1 VARAIEPRPYSFQP
15 DGPAE
20 HKEEKGGKQMRGQR
34 IDSLLAP
41 LPLKAGG
48 KEADEFLARLIAA
61 HAEPVINGVI
71 RYKLRLDSS
80 GGDAK
85 AEAEDL
91 RQEAIA
97 QLLARLQKFRAD
109 AEAHSIKDLRRL
121 AATIA
126 YRLCARWMRR
136 QFPERRALRNRIQ
149 YLLTR
154 HAGFAIWRED
164 PNGENESK
172 GLIAGFAAWK
182 GRRPS
187 AGAASLGRLS
197 QDEKLLDALG
207 GGGRAAR
214 LNDALGAVLNHVG
227 APVEFDELVKMMAD
241 LLQIKDRMVE
251 SIDADPGD
259 RGLDLADSEIDV
271 AWRLEKRVF
280 LQRLWDEVRQLP
292 RQQRVALLL
301 KLGDAEGR
309 GCVALFPAL
318 GIATLSQLAEALEM
332 SDERLAEMW
341 NETPLEDAK
350 IAELLRLTRQQVSNA
365 RKSARER
372 LARRL
377 KGFY

>member
-1 VARAIEPRPYSFQP
+1 
-15 DGPAE
+15 
-20 HKEEKGGKQMRGQR
+20 MREQR

-41 LPLKAGG
+41 LLLKADDE
-48 KEADEFLARLIAA
+48 EADEFLSRLIAA

-71 RYKLRLDSS
+71 RYKLRLGSN

-97 QLLARLQKFRAD
+97 QLLTRLQKFRAD
-109 AEAHSIKDLRRL
+109 AEAHSIKDLHGL

-126 YRLCARWMRR
+126 YRLCAGWMRR
-136 QFPERRALRNRIQ
+136 QFPEWHALRNRIQ

-154 HAGFAIWRED
+154 QAGFAIWRED
-164 PNGENESK
+164 PNDENESK
-172 GLIAGFAAWK
+172 RLIAGFAAWK

-187 AGAASLGRLS
+187 AGAASLRRLS
-197 QDEKLLDALG
+197 QDEKLLDAIG
-207 GGGRAAR
+207 GGGRAAK
-214 LNDALGAVLNHVG
+214 LNDALAAVFNHVG
-227 APVEFDELVKMMAD
+227 APVEFDKLVKMMAD
-241 LLQIKDRMVE
+241 LLQIEDRTFE
-251 SIDADPGD
+251 PIDIDPGD
-259 RGLDLADSEIDV
+259 SGFDV
-271 AWRLEKRVF
+271 ADREADVALRVEKRIF

-301 KLGDAEGR
+301 NLRNHEGR
-309 GCVALFPAL
+309 GCIAMFPAL
-318 GIATLSQLAEALEM
+318 GIATLGRLAEALEM
-332 SDERLAEMW
+332 SAEGFAEVW

-350 IAELLRLTRQQVSNA
+350 IAELLRLTRQQVINA

-377 KGFY
+377 KGFF

>member
-1 VARAIEPRPYSFQP
+1 
-15 DGPAE
+15 
-20 HKEEKGGKQMRGQR
+20 MRGQR

-41 LPLKAGG
+41 LLLRAEDG
-48 KEADEFLARLIAA
+48 EADEFLARIIAA
-61 HAEPVINGVI
+61 HAEPVINGAI
-71 RYKLRLDSS
+71 RYKLRLDSI
-80 GGDAK
+80 GGD

-97 QLLARLQKFRAD
+97 QLLNRLQKFRAD
-109 AEAHSIKDLRRL
+109 AEAHSIKDLRGL

-126 YRLCARWMRR
+126 YRVCARWMRR
-136 QFPERRALRNRIQ
+136 QFPERHALRNRIQ

-154 HAGFAIWRED
+154 QAGFAIWRKG
-164 PNGENESK
+164 PNDENESK
-172 GLIAGFAAWK
+172 RLIAGFAAWK

-187 AGAASLGRLS
+187 AGAASLRRLS

-207 GGGRAAR
+207 GGGRATK
-214 LNDALGAVLNHVG
+214 LNDALAAVFNHVG

-259 RGLDLADSEIDV
+259 GSFDLADRDADV
-271 AWRLEKRVF
+271 AWRVEKRVF

-301 KLGDAEGR
+301 HLRDSEGR
-309 GCVALFPAL
+309 GCIALLPAL
-318 GIATLSQLAEALEM
+318 GIVTLRRLAEALEM
-332 SDERLAEMW
+332 SAERLAEMW

-350 IAELLRLTRQQVSNA
+350 IAELLRLTRQQVINA

-377 KGFY
+377 KGFF

>member
-1 VARAIEPRPYSFQP
+1 
-15 DGPAE
+15 
-20 HKEEKGGKQMRGQR
+20 MRGQR

-41 LPLKAGG
+41 LLLKAED

-71 RYKLRLDSS
+71 RYKLRLGSS
-80 GGDAK
+80 GGVAK

-91 RQEAIA
+91 RQEASA
-97 QLLARLQKFRAD
+97 QLLTRLQKFRAD
-109 AEAHSIKDLRRL
+109 AEAHSIKDLRGL

-126 YRLCARWMRR
+126 YRLCARWIRR

-154 HAGFAIWRED
+154 QAGFAIWRED
-164 PNGENESK
+164 PNDEHESK

-187 AGAASLGRLS
+187 TGAGSLRRLS

-207 GGGRAAR
+207 GGGRAAK
-214 LNDALGAVLNHVG
+214 LNDALAAVLNHVG

-241 LLQIKDRMVE
+241 LLQIKDPMIE
-251 SIDADPGD
+251 SIDDDPGD
-259 RGLDLADSEIDV
+259 SGFDLADREADV
-271 AWRLEKRVF
+271 AWRVEKRVF
-280 LQRLWDEVRQLP
+280 LQRLWDEARQLP

-301 KLGDAEGR
+301 KLRDAEGR

-318 GIATLSQLAEALEM
+318 GIATLRQLAEALEM
-332 SDERLAEMW
+332 SAERLAEMW
-341 NETPLEDAK
+341 NETPLDDAK
-350 IAELLRLTRQQVSNA
+350 IAELLRLTRQQVINA

-372 LARRL
+372 LALRL
-377 KGFY
+377 KGFF

>member
-1 VARAIEPRPYSFQP
+1 
-15 DGPAE
+15 
-20 HKEEKGGKQMRGQR
+20 MRGQR
-34 IDSLLAP
+34 IDILLAP
-41 LPLKAGG
+41 LLLKAED

-71 RYKLRLDSS
+71 RYKLRLGSS
-80 GGDAK
+80 GGVAK

-91 RQEAIA
+91 RQEASA
-97 QLLARLQKFRAD
+97 QLLTRLQKFRAD
-109 AEAHSIKDLRRL
+109 AEAHSIKDLRGL

-126 YRLCARWMRR
+126 YRLCARWIRR

-154 HAGFAIWRED
+154 QAGFAIWRED
-164 PNGENESK
+164 PNDEHESK

-187 AGAASLGRLS
+187 TGAGSLRRLS

-207 GGGRAAR
+207 GGRAAK
-214 LNDALGAVLNHVG
+214 LNDALSAVFNHVG

-241 LLQIKDRMVE
+241 LLQIKDRIVE

-259 RGLDLADSEIDV
+259 SGFDLADREADV
-271 AWRLEKRVF
+271 AWRVEKRVF
-280 LQRLWDEVRQLP
+280 LQRLWDEAPRLP

-301 KLGDAEGR
+301 NLRDAEGR
-309 GCVALFPAL
+309 GCLALFPAL
-318 GIATLSQLAEALEM
+318 GIATLRQLAEALEM
-332 SDERLAEMW
+332 SAERLAEMW

-350 IAELLRLTRQQVSNA
+350 IAELLRLTRQQVINA

-377 KGFY
+377 KGFF

>member
-1 VARAIEPRPYSFQP
+1 
-15 DGPAE
+15 
-20 HKEEKGGKQMRGQR
+20 MRGQR

-41 LPLKAGG
+41 LLLKAEGE
-48 KEADEFLARLIAA
+48 EADEYLARLIAA

-71 RYKLRLDSS
+71 RYKLRLGSS

-97 QLLARLQKFRAD
+97 QLLNRLQKFRAD
-109 AEAHSIKDLRRL
+109 AEAHSIKDLHGL

-126 YRLCARWMRR
+126 YRLCALWMRR

-154 HAGFAIWRED
+154 QAGFAIWRED
-164 PNGENESK
+164 PNDENESK
-172 GLIAGFAAWK
+172 RLVAGFAAWK
-182 GRRPS
+182 GRRPP

-207 GGGRAAR
+207 GGRATG
-214 LNDALGAVLNHVG
+214 LNDALAAVFNQVG

-241 LLQIKDRMVE
+241 LLQIEDRMFE

-259 RGLDLADSEIDV
+259 NGFDMADREADV
-271 AWRLEKRVF
+271 AWRVEKRIF

-301 KLGDAEGR
+301 NLRDSEGR
-309 GCVALFPAL
+309 GCIALLPAL
-318 GIATLSQLAEALEM
+318 GIATFRRLAEALEM
-332 SDERLAEMW
+332 SAEGFAEVW

-350 IAELLRLTRQQVSNA
+350 IAELLRLTRQQVINA

-377 KGFY
+377 KGFF

>member
-1 VARAIEPRPYSFQP
+1 
-15 DGPAE
+15 
-20 HKEEKGGKQMRGQR
+20 MRGQR
-34 IDSLLAP
+34 IDTLLAP
-41 LPLKAGG
+41 LLLKAEDE
-48 KEADEFLARLIAA
+48 EADEFLARLIAA

-71 RYKLRLDSS
+71 RFKLRLGS
-80 GGDAK
+80 GGVDAE

-97 QLLARLQKFRAD
+97 QLLTRLQKFRAD
-109 AEAHSIKDLRRL
+109 AEAHPIEDLRGL

-126 YRLCARWMRR
+126 YRLCASWMRR

-154 HAGFAIWRED
+154 QAGFAIWRED
-164 PNGENESK
+164 PNDENESK
-172 GLIAGFAAWK
+172 RLIAGFAAWK

-187 AGAASLGRLS
+187 AGAANLRRLS
-197 QDEKLLDALG
+197 QDEKILDALG
-207 GGGRAAR
+207 GGGRGAK
-214 LNDALGAVLNHVG
+214 LKDALAAVFNHIG
-227 APVEFDELVKMMAD
+227 APVEFDKLVKMMAD
-241 LLQIKDRMVE
+241 LLRIEDRMVE

-259 RGLDLADSEIDV
+259 NGFDLADREADV
-271 AWRLEKRVF
+271 ARRVEKRIF

-301 KLGDAEGR
+301 NLRDAEGR
-309 GCVALFPAL
+309 GCIALLPAL
-318 GIATLSQLAEALEM
+318 GIATLGRLAEALEM
-332 SDERLAEMW
+332 SAEGFAEVW

-350 IAELLRLTRQQVSNA
+350 IAELLRLTRQQVINA

-377 KGFY
+377 KGFF